1 MWLSWECA
9 IGRYIMGLYIYIYSK
24 SYVYIYTYIKIYVCY
39 FVKPKIILVCL
50 KMDEH
55 GVYRQFVIIL
65 SGKIMTSLSMEC
77 GTLFS
82 DKPKRIVWWDLQLD
96 RLEYHRM

>member
-1 MWLSWECA
+1 
-9 IGRYIMGLYIYIYSK
+9 
-24 SYVYIYTYIKIYVCY
+24 
-39 FVKPKIILVCL
+39 
-50 KMDEH
+50 MDEH
-55 GVYRQFVIIL
+55 GVYRQFVTIL